1 MLISIFTG
9 WHLNKRLMYD
19 ELTNYGTIRIRYFKV
34 LVFILRFVAPVAIGF
49 IFLNETGIFDV
60 FK

>member
-1 MLISIFTG
+1 
-9 WHLNKRLMYD
+9 MYD

-49 IFLNETGIFDV
+49 IFLNELGIFDV
-60 FK
+60 FR